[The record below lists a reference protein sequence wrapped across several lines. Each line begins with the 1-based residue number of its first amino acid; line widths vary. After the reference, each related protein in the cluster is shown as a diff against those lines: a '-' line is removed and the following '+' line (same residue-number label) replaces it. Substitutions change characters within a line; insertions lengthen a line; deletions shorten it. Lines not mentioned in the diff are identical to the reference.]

1 MLTFVFRQAHALVA
15 VNEVPA
21 GGGVQARGREALVIF
36 LLAVEAVVTWRAEKK
51 ACSQTGSIQTQ
62 AEPAL
67 KEGGGV
73 GIGSMA
79 QTDRVSGLRALGYDW
94 NVAFQEG

>member
-36 LLAVEAVVTWRAEKK
+36 LLAVEAVVT
-51 ACSQTGSIQTQ
+51 
-62 AEPAL
+62 
-67 KEGGGV
+67 
-73 GIGSMA
+73 
-79 QTDRVSGLRALGYDW
+79 
-94 NVAFQEG
+94 